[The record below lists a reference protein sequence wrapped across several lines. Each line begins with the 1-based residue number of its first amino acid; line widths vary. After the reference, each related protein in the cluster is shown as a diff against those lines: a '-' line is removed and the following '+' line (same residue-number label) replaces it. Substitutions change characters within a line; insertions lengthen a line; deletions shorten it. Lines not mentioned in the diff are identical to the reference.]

1 MSYAMKTPF
10 SKVLVAN
17 RGEIAMRV
25 LRSARMAGLATV
37 AVYSEADADAPHV
50 RYADEALC
58 IGPAPSRESYLNV
71 EAIVQ
76 AALLTGAQAIH
87 PGYGFLA
94 ENEGFAAACIAAG
107 LVFIGPSP
115 QAIEAM
121 GNKAGAKKLMRA
133 AGVPCVPGN
142 DGDNQDPAHLA
153 ACASEV
159 GFPLMIKAVAGGG
172 GRGMRLVQ
180 DPAAFEAALRS
191 AQQEALSSF
200 GDGTVILERAI
211 QQPRHI
217 EIQIVADRYGHAIHL
232 GERDCSVQ
240 RRHQK
245 VIEEA
250 PSPVVS
256 PELRRKMG
264 EIAVKAAQAIHYEGV
279 GTLEFLLDASGE
291 FYFMEM
297 NTRLQVEHP
306 VTEATTGLDL
316 VALQFAIAAGEP
328 LALQQSE
335 VQWHGHAIEVR
346 LCAEDPAAGFLPQ
359 SGTVAR
365 WIAPSEVRVDHAL
378 FDGARIPPEYDSMVA
393 KVIAHGPSREVA
405 VRRLQY
411 ALQQLVLL
419 GVRTNQSFLLRC
431 LEQPVFRDGQATT
444 GFIAD
449 HAAVLMPAE
458 VHFSPAQAALLAAL
472 CMLPQGD
479 TTAGASR
486 YAQPVR
492 LSVEGKLVQAQV
504 LSLGALAWK
513 VMLEPKASEH
523 QVEVLHR
530 AAGTLRVAV
539 DGLQRTIHVLANA
552 QAMQVADAGTVFSII
567 DLTREA
573 ALTQAVG
580 KAETLVKASTN
591 GRVVAV
597 HVEPGQLVEPGQ
609 TVAAIE
615 AMKMEHPQMARTA
628 GVVKAV
634 NVAVGDQVA
643 NGKALVEIEL
653 TKV

>member
-1 MSYAMKTPF
+1 MSHAMKTPF

-191 AQQEALSSF
+191 AKQEALSSF

-335 VQWHGHAIEVR
+335 VQWRGHAIEVR
-346 LCAEDPAAGFLPQ
+346 LCAEDPAAGFLPK

-405 VRRLQY
+405 VRRLQH
-411 ALQQLVLL
+411 ALRQLVLL

-458 VHFSPAQAALLAAL
+458 VHFSSTQAALFAAL
-472 CMLPQGD
+472 CVLPAGPA
-479 TTAGASR
+479 TASASR
-486 YAQPVR
+486 YPQPVR
-492 LSVEGKLVQAQV
+492 LMVEGKPVQAQV

-513 VMLEPKASEH
+513 VMLEPEASEH

-539 DGLQRTIHVLANA
+539 DGLQRTINVHANDEGLV
-552 QAMQVADAGTVFSII
+552 VADAGSVFSLL

-573 ALTQAVG
+573 TLNQAAG
-580 KAETLVKASTN
+580 KAETVVKASTN

-597 HVEPGQLVEPGQ
+597 HVELGQAVEKGQ
-609 TVAAIE
+609 TLVAIE